1 MTSIMMTD
9 FLKSMSLLGGALLLG
24 TFLRAKLSFFQKTFM
39 PASVIA
45 GFILLITGPQ
55 ILGVSGK
62 LGIPDTWYDYY
73 SMLPGVLIIPI
84 VAGVPLGLHLHS
96 EDTNIEKQFIRNAI
110 PLFFIS
116 LGAAM
121 LQFAVGFA
129 VHLMFDKSYEFYDQ
143 FGIELGVG
151 FVGGHGTAGTLGS
164 SLNDMNLSC
173 WKTSQGVAST
183 MATIGIMGGVLIG
196 ILMINLAARR
206 GQTVMLDR
214 PAAIPKALKRGF
226 EADVSRQKIIG
237 RETTFSTS
245 IDALAFHTSLIFAA
259 CGCAYLC
266 HEIATMIGIPVF
278 KDISVWAYALICMGV
293 IWWIMCRLH
302 LEHLVDE
309 SVKSHITGNLTE
321 FAVAGAIASLPVKA
335 VAIYIIP
342 IIVMSLLG
350 FTATIIWLYLLCK
363 KCLNGY
369 WFEQMIATFGMT
381 SGVFITGALLLRIC
395 DPELKSP
402 VLGSYSVAYTAMS
415 ICYFAVLNL
424 FITLPIGGQ
433 ITTTFIVGCVFSV
446 LCLAGA
452 LISGF
457 LCFGKKVKFPVL
469 YG

>member
-1 MTSIMMTD
+1 MTSTMMAD
-9 FLKSMSLLGGALLLG
+9 FLKCMSLLGGALLLG
-24 TFLRAKLSFFQKTFM
+24 TFLRAKIRFFQKTFM

-45 GFILLITGPQ
+45 GFTLLITGPQ
-55 ILGVSGK
+55 ILGVTGK

-84 VAGVPLGLHLHS
+84 VAGVPLGLHLHRG
-96 EDTNIEKQFIRNAI
+96 DTNVEKGFMKNVI

-116 LGAAM
+116 LGSAM

-129 VHLMFDKSYEFYDQ
+129 VHMIFGKSYEFYDQ

-164 SLNDMNLSC
+164 TLNDMNLPC
-173 WKTSQGVAST
+173 WETSQGVAST
-183 MATIGIMGGVLIG
+183 MATVGIMGGILIG
-196 ILMINLAARR
+196 ILLINLAARK

-214 PAAIPKALKRGF
+214 PAAIPQALKRGF
-226 EADVSRQKIIG
+226 ETDVSKQKTIG

-245 IDALAFHTSLIFAA
+245 IDALAFHTSLILAA

-266 HEIATMIGIPVF
+266 HKGAALVGIPVL

-302 LEHLVDE
+302 LENLVDE

-321 FAVAGAIASLPVKA
+321 FAVVGAIASLPVKA
-335 VAIYIIP
+335 VATYIIP

-350 FTATIIWLYLLCK
+350 FAATTIWLYLLCR
-363 KCLNGY
+363 KCLKGY

-402 VLGSYSVAYTAMS
+402 VLASYSVAYTAMS
-415 ICYFAVLNL
+415 ICYFAALNL
-424 FITLPIGGQ
+424 FITLPIGGG
-433 ITTTFIVGCVFSV
+433 IFTTFIVGCVFCV

-452 LISGF
+452 LISCF
-457 LCFGKKVKFPVL
+457 VCFGKKR
-469 YG
+469 

>member
-9 FLKSMSLLGGALLLG
+9 LLKSMSLLGGALLLG
-24 TFLRAKLSFFQKTFM
+24 TFLRAKFSFFQKTFM

-45 GFILLITGPQ
+45 GFIILITGPQ
-55 ILGVSGK
+55 ILGITGK

-73 SMLPGVLIIPI
+73 AMLPGVLIIPI

-96 EDTNIEKQFIRNAI
+96 KDMNVEQGFMMNVI

-121 LQFAVGFA
+121 LQFAVGFV
-129 VHLMFDKSYEFYDQ
+129 VHMMFGKSYEFYDQ

-164 SLNDMNLSC
+164 TLNDMNLSC

-183 MATIGIMGGVLIG
+183 MATVGIMGGVLLG
-196 ILMINLAARR
+196 ILMINLAARK

-214 PAAIPKALKRGF
+214 PAAIPQALRRGF
-226 EADVSRQKIIG
+226 ETDVSEQKTIG

-266 HEIATMIGIPVF
+266 QKGAALSGIPVL

-293 IWWIMCRLH
+293 IWWSMCRLH
-302 LEHLVDE
+302 MENLVDE

-335 VAIYIIP
+335 VATYIMP

-350 FTATIIWLYLLCK
+350 FAATIIWLSLLCK
-363 KCLNGY
+363 KCLKGY
-369 WFEQMIATFGMT
+369 WFEQMIAAFGMT

-402 VLGSYSVAYTAMS
+402 VLASYSVAYTVMG

-424 FITLPIGGQ
+424 FITLPIGGR
-433 ITTTFIVGCVFSV
+433 ILTTFIVGSALSV

-452 LISGF
+452 LISSF
-457 LCFGKKVKFPVL
+457 VCFRCGKEKI
-469 YG
+469 